1 MESVK
6 TGKTN
11 KVGKNTEM
19 AHTKTNKETHFKQV
33 SAITN
38 RIRSIGGIFTKIAK
52 KVRELVKKHPKK
64 SSAALVVLTPVACKR
79 AKELDD
85 KVQDKSKQAEK
96 ENKINWWKYS
106 GLTIATS
113 LLLAACSAGD
123 IDKQIE
129 LEQEK
134 QKTEQE
140 KKEAEN
146 ARDRANKSEI
156 ELEQERQKTNKS
168 GIELANSQIKAEQE
182 RQKTEQE
189 KQKANKSEIELEQ
202 QKQKTINTQRDLI
215 KEQKDF
221 IKETEQNCQE
231 KHGQLFIKRA
241 RIKTGITTGIAIEI
255 EAECKTPK
263 PTKTNQTPIQ
273 PKHLPNSKHPH
284 SQRGSKAQELI
295 AYLLFEQKDF
305 IIETEQKCQEKHNQ
319 FFIKKAGIKGGAI
332 EVEAECKTPKPTKTN
347 QTPIQPKHLPNSKQP
362 HSQRGSKAQELI
374 AYLQKELESLPYSQK
389 AIAKQVDFYKP
400 SSIAYLE
407 LDPRDFKVT
416 EEWQNENLKIRS
428 KAQAKMLEMRKPQA
442 NLSPSQSFLFVQR
455 IFADINKEIEAAA
468 NTEKK
473 AEKVGYG
480 YSKRV

>member
-19 AHTKTNKETHFKQV
+19 ANTKTNKETHFKQV

-38 RIRSIGGIFTKIAK
+38 MIRSISGFFTKIMNR
-52 KVRELVKKHPKK
+52 VRELVKKHPKK
-64 SSAALVVLTPVACKR
+64 SNAALVVLTHVACKK

-96 ENKINWWKYS
+96 ENQINWWKYS

-113 LLLAACSAGD
+113 LLLAACSVGD
-123 IDKQIE
+123 TDKQIE

-134 QKTEQE
+134 QKTSNIETNNQIKVEQE
-140 KKEAEN
+140 K
-146 ARDRANKSEI
+146 
-156 ELEQERQKTNKS
+156 
-168 GIELANSQIKAEQE
+168 
-182 RQKTEQE
+182 QKTEQE
-189 KQKANKSEIELEQ
+189 KQK
-202 QKQKTINTQRDLI
+202 TINT
-215 KEQKDF
+215 QKDF
-221 IKETEQNCQE
+221 IKYAEQNCQE
-231 KHGQLFIKRA
+231 NHSQFFIKKVG
-241 RIKTGITTGIAIEI
+241 IKGGIAIEI

-273 PKHLPNSKHPH
+273 PKHLPNSK
-284 SQRGSKAQELI
+284 
-295 AYLLFEQKDF
+295 
-305 IIETEQKCQEKHNQ
+305 
-319 FFIKKAGIKGGAI
+319 
-332 EVEAECKTPKPTKTN
+332 
-347 QTPIQPKHLPNSKQP
+347 QPR
-362 HSQRGSKAQELI
+362 SQRGSKAQELI

-428 KAQAKMLEMRKPQA
+428 KAQAKMLEMRNPQA
-442 NLSPSQSFLFVQR
+442 HLPTSQSLSFVQK
-455 IFADINKEIEAAA
+455 IFADVNKEIKAAA

-473 AEKVGYG
+473 VEKVSYG

>member
-1 MESVK
+1 MKSVK

-19 AHTKTNKETHFKQV
+19 ANTKTNKGTHFKQV

-38 RIRSIGGIFTKIAK
+38 TLRSIGGIFTKIVK
-52 KVRELVKKHPKK
+52 KVRELFKKHPKK
-64 SSAALVVLTPVACKR
+64 SKVALVVLTHVACKR

-113 LLLAACSAGD
+113 LLLAACSVGD

-146 ARDRANKSEI
+146 ARDRANKSGI
-156 ELEQERQKTNKS
+156 ELEQERQKTEQERQKTNKS
-168 GIELANSQIKAEQE
+168 GIELEQQRQKTEQEKQKTNKSEIELANSQIKAEQE
-182 RQKTEQE
+182 
-189 KQKANKSEIELEQ
+189 
-202 QKQKTINTQRDLI
+202 KQKTINTQRDLI

-231 KHGQLFIKRA
+231 KHGQLFIKRT

-263 PTKTNQTPIQ
+263 PAKTNQTPKE
-273 PKHLPNSKHPH
+273 PKHLPNP
-284 SQRGSKAQELI
+284 
-295 AYLLFEQKDF
+295 
-305 IIETEQKCQEKHNQ
+305 
-319 FFIKKAGIKGGAI
+319 
-332 EVEAECKTPKPTKTN
+332 
-347 QTPIQPKHLPNSKQP
+347 KQP
-362 HSQRGSKAQELI
+362 HSQRGSKAQEFI

-428 KAQAKMLEMRKPQA
+428 KAQAKMLEMRNVKPYPQA
-442 NLSPSQSFLFVQR
+442 HPSTSQSLLFVQK
-455 IFADINKEIEAAA
+455 IFADINKEIKVVA

-473 AEKVGYG
+473 AEKAGYG

>member
-11 KVGKNTEM
+11 KVGKNTET
-19 AHTKTNKETHFKQV
+19 ADTKANKETHFKQV

-38 RIRSIGGIFTKIAK
+38 TLRSISGIFTKIAK

-64 SSAALVVLTPVACKR
+64 SKAALVVLTHVACKK

-96 ENKINWWKYS
+96 ENQINWWKYS

-113 LLLAACSAGD
+113 LLLAACSVGD

-134 QKTEQE
+134 QKTSNVETNNQIKVEQE
-140 KKEAEN
+140 K
-146 ARDRANKSEI
+146 
-156 ELEQERQKTNKS
+156 
-168 GIELANSQIKAEQE
+168 
-182 RQKTEQE
+182 QKTEQE
-189 KQKANKSEIELEQ
+189 KQKTEQEKQKTEQEKQKTEQEQ
-202 QKQKTINTQRDLI
+202 QKTEQEKQKTSNIETNNQIKVEQEQQKTEQEKQKTNNTQKDLVT
-215 KEQKDF
+215 KA
-221 IKETEQNCQE
+221 EQNCQE
-231 KHGQLFIKRA
+231 
-241 RIKTGITTGIAIEI
+241 
-255 EAECKTPK
+255 
-263 PTKTNQTPIQ
+263 N
-273 PKHLPNSKHPH
+273 
-284 SQRGSKAQELI
+284 
-295 AYLLFEQKDF
+295 
-305 IIETEQKCQEKHNQ
+305 HNQ
-319 FFIKKAGIKGGAI
+319 FFIKKVGIKGGIAI
-332 EVEAECKTPKPTKTN
+332 EVEAECKTPKPAKTN

-362 HSQRGSKAQELI
+362 RSQRGSKAQELI

-428 KAQAKMLEMRKPQA
+428 KAQAKMLEMRSLKPDSQA
-442 NLSPSQSFLFVQR
+442 HLSTSQSLLFVQK
-455 IFADINKEIEAAA
+455 IFADVNKEIKVAA

-473 AEKVGYG
+473 VEKAGYG
-480 YSKRV
+480 YSKRM

>member
-6 TGKTN
+6 IGKTN
-11 KVGKNTEM
+11 KVGKNTET
-19 AHTKTNKETHFKQV
+19 ANTKTNKETHFKQV

-38 RIRSIGGIFTKIAK
+38 TIRSIGGIFTKIAK

-64 SSAALVVLTPVACKR
+64 SRVALVVLTHVACRK

-96 ENKINWWKYS
+96 ENQINWWKYS

-113 LLLAACSAGD
+113 LLLAACSVGD
-123 IDKQIE
+123 TDKQIE

-134 QKTEQE
+134 QKTS
-140 KKEAEN
+140 N
-146 ARDRANKSEI
+146 I
-156 ELEQERQKTNKS
+156 ETN
-168 GIELANSQIKAEQE
+168 NQIKVEQ
-182 RQKTEQE
+182 
-189 KQKANKSEIELEQ
+189 EQ
-202 QKQKTINTQRDLI
+202 QKTSNIETNNQIKVEQEQQKTSNTQKDLVKEQKDLVKEQKDLVKEQKDLV

-221 IKETEQNCQE
+221 IKDLEQNCKE
-231 KHGQLFIKRA
+231 NHG
-241 RIKTGITTGIAIEI
+241 
-255 EAECKTPK
+255 
-263 PTKTNQTPIQ
+263 
-273 PKHLPNSKHPH
+273 
-284 SQRGSKAQELI
+284 
-295 AYLLFEQKDF
+295 
-305 IIETEQKCQEKHNQ
+305 Q
-319 FFIKKAGIKGGAI
+319 FFIEKGGIKAGIDGITI

-407 LDPRDFKVT
+407 LDPRDFNAA
-416 EEWQNENLKIRS
+416 EEWQKENLKIRS
-428 KAQAKMLEMRKPQA
+428 KAQAKMLEMRSLKPDPQA
-442 NLSPSQSFLFVQR
+442 HLSTSQSLLFVQK
-455 IFADINKEIEAAA
+455 IFADVSKEIKAAA

-473 AEKVGYG
+473 AEKAGYG
-480 YSKRV
+480 YSKRM

>member
-6 TGKTN
+6 TEKAN
-11 KVGKNTEM
+11 KVGKNTET
-19 AHTKTNKETHFKQV
+19 ADTKANKEAHFKQA

-38 RIRSIGGIFTKIAK
+38 TIRSISGFFTKIAK
-52 KVRELVKKHPKK
+52 RVRELVKKHPKK
-64 SSAALVVLTPVACKR
+64 SRAALVVLTHVACRK

-96 ENKINWWKYS
+96 ENQINWWKYS

-113 LLLAACSAGD
+113 LLLAACSTGD

-134 QKTEQE
+134 QKANKSGIELEQERQKTEQE
-140 KKEAEN
+140 RQKT
-146 ARDRANKSEI
+146 NKSEI

-231 KHGQLFIKRA
+231 KHGQLFIKKA

-273 PKHLPNSKHPH
+273 PKHLPNSK
-284 SQRGSKAQELI
+284 
-295 AYLLFEQKDF
+295 
-305 IIETEQKCQEKHNQ
+305 
-319 FFIKKAGIKGGAI
+319 
-332 EVEAECKTPKPTKTN
+332 
-347 QTPIQPKHLPNSKQP
+347 QPR
-362 HSQRGSKAQELI
+362 SQRGSKAQELI

-416 EEWQNENLKIRS
+416 EEWQKENLKIRS
-428 KAQAKMLEMRKPQA
+428 KAQAKMLEMRSLKPDPQA
-442 NLSPSQSFLFVQR
+442 HLSTSQSLLLVQK
-455 IFADINKEIEAAA
+455 IFADVNKEIEAAA

-473 AEKVGYG
+473 VEKAGYG
-480 YSKRV
+480 YSKRM

>member
-11 KVGKNTEM
+11 KVGKNAKT
-19 AHTKTNKETHFKQV
+19 ANTKANKETHFKQA

-38 RIRSIGGIFTKIAK
+38 IIRSIGGIFTKIVK
-52 KVRELVKKHPKK
+52 KVRGLVKKHPKK
-64 SSAALVVLTPVACKR
+64 SRVALVVLTHAACKR

-96 ENKINWWKYS
+96 ENQINWWKYS

-113 LLLAACSAGD
+113 LLLAACNVGD

-134 QKTEQE
+134 KEVENARDKANKSGIELEQQRQKTEQE
-140 KKEAEN
+140 K
-146 ARDRANKSEI
+146 
-156 ELEQERQKTNKS
+156 QKTNKS

-231 KHGQLFIKRA
+231 KHGQLFIKKT

-263 PTKTNQTPIQ
+263 
-273 PKHLPNSKHPH
+273 S
-284 SQRGSKAQELI
+284 A
-295 AYLLFEQKDF
+295 
-305 IIETEQKCQEKHNQ
+305 
-319 FFIKKAGIKGGAI
+319 
-332 EVEAECKTPKPTKTN
+332 KTN

-362 HSQRGSKAQELI
+362 HSQRESKTQELI

-389 AIAKQVDFYKP
+389 AIAKQVNFYRP

-428 KAQAKMLEMRKPQA
+428 KAQAKMLEMRNPQA
-442 NLSPSQSFLFVQR
+442 HLSTSQSLLFVQK
-455 IFADINKEIEAAA
+455 IFADINKEIKVVA

-480 YSKRV
+480 YSKRM

>member
-11 KVGKNTEM
+11 KVGKNTET
-19 AHTKTNKETHFKQV
+19 ANTKANKETHFKQV

-38 RIRSIGGIFTKIAK
+38 TIRSIGGFFTKIAK

-64 SSAALVVLTPVACKR
+64 SNAALVVLTHAACKR

-96 ENKINWWKYS
+96 ENQINWWKYS

-134 QKTEQE
+134 QKTSNIETNNQIKVEQE
-140 KKEAEN
+140 KQKTSN
-146 ARDRANKSEI
+146 I
-156 ELEQERQKTNKS
+156 ETNNQIKVEQEKQKTSN
-168 GIELANSQIKAEQE
+168 IETNNQIKVEQE
-182 RQKTEQE
+182 QQKTEQE
-189 KQKANKSEIELEQ
+189 KQKTN
-202 QKQKTINTQRDLI
+202 NTQKDLI
-215 KEQKDF
+215 TKA
-221 IKETEQNCQE
+221 EQNCQE
-231 KHGQLFIKRA
+231 NHG
-241 RIKTGITTGIAIEI
+241 
-255 EAECKTPK
+255 
-263 PTKTNQTPIQ
+263 
-273 PKHLPNSKHPH
+273 
-284 SQRGSKAQELI
+284 
-295 AYLLFEQKDF
+295 
-305 IIETEQKCQEKHNQ
+305 Q
-319 FFIKKAGIKGGAI
+319 FFIKKGGIKAGIGI

-362 HSQRGSKAQELI
+362 RSQRGSKAQELI

-407 LDPRDFKVT
+407 LDPRDFKAT
-416 EEWQNENLKIRS
+416 EEWQKENLKIRS
-428 KAQAKMLEMRKPQA
+428 KAQAKMLEMRSLKPDPQA
-442 NLSPSQSFLFVQR
+442 HLPTSQSLLFVQK

-473 AEKVGYG
+473 VEKAGYG
-480 YSKRV
+480 YSKRM

>member
-1 MESVK
+1 MLMNVCFADDQSK
-6 TGKTN
+6 
-11 KVGKNTEM
+11 
-19 AHTKTNKETHFKQV
+19 KE
-33 SAITN
+33 
-38 RIRSIGGIFTKIAK
+38 
-52 KVRELVKKHPKK
+52 
-64 SSAALVVLTPVACKR
+64 VA
-79 AKELDD
+79 
-85 KVQDKSKQAEK
+85 QA
-96 ENKINWWKYS
+96 
-106 GLTIATS
+106 
-113 LLLAACSAGD
+113 
-123 IDKQIE
+123 Q
-129 LEQEK
+129 
-134 QKTEQE
+134 
-140 KKEAEN
+140 KEAEN
-146 ARDRANKSEI
+146 ARDRANKSGI

-189 KQKANKSEIELEQ
+189 KQKTNKSGIELEQ

-263 PTKTNQTPIQ
+263 P
-273 PKHLPNSKHPH
+273 
-284 SQRGSKAQELI
+284 A
-295 AYLLFEQKDF
+295 
-305 IIETEQKCQEKHNQ
+305 
-319 FFIKKAGIKGGAI
+319 
-332 EVEAECKTPKPTKTN
+332 KTN

-389 AIAKQVDFYKP
+389 TIAKQVDFYKP

-407 LDPRDFKVT
+407 LDPRDFKVA
-416 EEWQNENLKIRS
+416 EEWQNENLKIRP

-442 NLSPSQSFLFVQR
+442 NLSTSQSFSILQN
-455 IFADINKEIEAAA
+455 IIADINKEIEAAA

-473 AEKVGYG
+473 AEKAGYG
-480 YSKRV
+480 YSKRM

>member
-1 MESVK
+1 MESIK
-6 TGKTN
+6 TAKTN
-11 KVGKNTEM
+11 KVGKNAEM
-19 AHTKTNKETHFKQV
+19 AHTKANRETHFKQV

-38 RIRSIGGIFTKIAK
+38 TLRSIGGIFTKIAK
-52 KVRELVKKHPKK
+52 KVRELFKKHPKK
-64 SSAALVVLTPVACKR
+64 SNAALVVLTHVACKR

-96 ENKINWWKYS
+96 ENQINWWKYS

-113 LLLAACSAGD
+113 LLLAACSTGD

-134 QKTEQE
+134 QKANKSGIELEQERQKTEQE
-140 KKEAEN
+140 KQK
-146 ARDRANKSEI
+146 ANKSEI

-231 KHGQLFIKRA
+231 KHGQLFIKKA

-263 PTKTNQTPIQ
+263 P
-273 PKHLPNSKHPH
+273 
-284 SQRGSKAQELI
+284 A
-295 AYLLFEQKDF
+295 
-305 IIETEQKCQEKHNQ
+305 
-319 FFIKKAGIKGGAI
+319 
-332 EVEAECKTPKPTKTN
+332 KTN

-362 HSQRGSKAQELI
+362 RSQRGSKAQELI

-416 EEWQNENLKIRS
+416 EEWQKENLKIRS
-428 KAQAKMLEMRKPQA
+428 KAQAKMLEMRDLKPDPQA
-442 NLSPSQSFLFVQR
+442 HLPTSQSLLFVQK
-455 IFADINKEIEAAA
+455 IFADVNKEIKIVA

-473 AEKVGYG
+473 AEKAGYG
-480 YSKRV
+480 YSKRM

>member
-19 AHTKTNKETHFKQV
+19 AHTKTNKETHFKRV
-33 SAITN
+33 GAITN
-38 RIRSIGGIFTKIAK
+38 ILRSIGGIFTKIAK

-64 SSAALVVLTPVACKR
+64 SNVALVVLTHVACKK

-96 ENKINWWKYS
+96 ENRINWWKYS

-113 LLLAACSAGD
+113 LLLAACSVGD
-123 IDKQIE
+123 VSEQIE

-146 ARDRANKSEI
+146 ARDRANKSGI
-156 ELEQERQKTNKS
+156 ELEQE
-168 GIELANSQIKAEQE
+168 
-182 RQKTEQE
+182 
-189 KQKANKSEIELEQ
+189 
-202 QKQKTINTQRDLI
+202 KQKTIKTQKDLV
-215 KEQKDF
+215 KEQKDLV
-221 IKETEQNCQE
+221 KEQKDLVKEQKDLVKEQKDLVKEQKDLVKKAEQNCQE
-231 KHGQLFIKRA
+231 
-241 RIKTGITTGIAIEI
+241 
-255 EAECKTPK
+255 
-263 PTKTNQTPIQ
+263 N
-273 PKHLPNSKHPH
+273 
-284 SQRGSKAQELI
+284 
-295 AYLLFEQKDF
+295 
-305 IIETEQKCQEKHNQ
+305 HNQ
-319 FFIKKAGIKGGAI
+319 FFIKKLGIKGGIAI
-332 EVEAECKTPKPTKTN
+332 EVEAECKTPKPAKTN
-347 QTPIQPKHLPNSKQP
+347 QTLKPAKTNQTLIQPKHLPNPKQP

-389 AIAKQVDFYKP
+389 AIVKQVDFYKP
-400 SSIAYLE
+400 SSIACLE

-428 KAQAKMLEMRKPQA
+428 KAQAKMLEMRNPQA
-442 NLSPSQSFLFVQR
+442 HLSPFQSFSILQNIV
-455 IFADINKEIEAAA
+455 ADINKGIEAAA

>member
-1 MESVK
+1 MKLVK

-19 AHTKTNKETHFKQV
+19 ANTKTNKKTHFKQV

-38 RIRSIGGIFTKIAK
+38 TLRSIGGIFTKIVK
-52 KVRELVKKHPKK
+52 KVRELIKKHPEK
-64 SSAALVVLTPVACKR
+64 SSAALVVLTHVACKK

-113 LLLAACSAGD
+113 LLLAACSVGD
-123 IDKQIE
+123 VSEQIE

-140 KKEAEN
+140 K
-146 ARDRANKSEI
+146 
-156 ELEQERQKTNKS
+156 
-168 GIELANSQIKAEQE
+168 
-182 RQKTEQE
+182 QKTEQE
-189 KQKANKSEIELEQ
+189 KQKTSNIETSNQIKVEQEKQKTNNIETNNQIKVEQEQ
-202 QKQKTINTQRDLI
+202 QKTSNIQKDLV
-215 KEQKDF
+215 KEQKDLV
-221 IKETEQNCQE
+221 KEQKDLVKEQKDLVKKAEQNCQE
-231 KHGQLFIKRA
+231 NH
-241 RIKTGITTGIAIEI
+241 
-255 EAECKTPK
+255 
-263 PTKTNQTPIQ
+263 
-273 PKHLPNSKHPH
+273 
-284 SQRGSKAQELI
+284 
-295 AYLLFEQKDF
+295 D
-305 IIETEQKCQEKHNQ
+305 Q
-319 FFIKKAGIKGGAI
+319 FFIKKLGIKGGIMI
-332 EVEAECKTPKPTKTN
+332 EVEAECKTPKPAKTN

-362 HSQRGSKAQELI
+362 HSQRGSKAQEFI

-389 AIAKQVDFYKP
+389 AIAKQVNFYKP

-442 NLSPSQSFLFVQR
+442 NLSPSQSLLFVQK
-455 IFADINKEIEAAA
+455 IFADINKEIKVVA

-473 AEKVGYG
+473 AEKAGYG
-480 YSKRV
+480 YSKRM

>member
-38 RIRSIGGIFTKIAK
+38 RIRSIGGIFTKIVK
-52 KVRELVKKHPKK
+52 KVRELFKKHPKK
-64 SSAALVVLTPVACKR
+64 SNVALVVLTHAACKR

-96 ENKINWWKYS
+96 ENQINWWKYS

-123 IDKQIE
+123 VNEQIE

-134 QKTEQE
+134 QKANKSGIELEQERQKTEQE
-140 KKEAEN
+140 KQK
-146 ARDRANKSEI
+146 ANKSEI

-231 KHGQLFIKRA
+231 KHGQLFIKKT

-263 PTKTNQTPIQ
+263 P
-273 PKHLPNSKHPH
+273 
-284 SQRGSKAQELI
+284 A
-295 AYLLFEQKDF
+295 
-305 IIETEQKCQEKHNQ
+305 
-319 FFIKKAGIKGGAI
+319 
-332 EVEAECKTPKPTKTN
+332 KTN

-389 AIAKQVDFYKP
+389 AIAKQVDFYRP

-428 KAQAKMLEMRKPQA
+428 KAQAKMLEMRKTQA
-442 NLSPSQSFLFVQR
+442 NLSPFQSFSILQNIV
-455 IFADINKEIEAAA
+455 ADINKEIEAAA

-473 AEKVGYG
+473 AEKAGYG
-480 YSKRV
+480 YSKRM

>member
-1 MESVK
+1 MKSVK
-6 TGKTN
+6 AGKTN
-11 KVGKNTEM
+11 KVGKNTET
-19 AHTKTNKETHFKQV
+19 ANAKANKKTHFKQA

-38 RIRSIGGIFTKIAK
+38 TLRSIGGIFTKIMK

-64 SSAALVVLTPVACKR
+64 SNAALVVLTHVACKK

-96 ENKINWWKYS
+96 ENQINWWKYS
-106 GLTIATS
+106 GLTIAAS

-134 QKTEQE
+134 
-140 KKEAEN
+140 KEAEN
-146 ARDRANKSEI
+146 ARDRANKSGI

-189 KQKANKSEIELEQ
+189 KQKANKSAIELEQ
-202 QKQKTINTQRDLI
+202 QKQKTINIETNNQI
-215 KEQKDF
+215 KVEQEKQKTSNIETNNQIKVEQEQQKTEQEKQKTNNTQKDLV
-221 IKETEQNCQE
+221 KKAEQNCQE
-231 KHGQLFIKRA
+231 KHGQLFIKKA
-241 RIKTGITTGIAIEI
+241 RIKTGVTTGIAIEI

-263 PTKTNQTPIQ
+263 PAKTNQTP
-273 PKHLPNSKHPH
+273 
-284 SQRGSKAQELI
+284 
-295 AYLLFEQKDF
+295 
-305 IIETEQKCQEKHNQ
+305 T
-319 FFIKKAGIKGGAI
+319 
-332 EVEAECKTPKPTKTN
+332 
-347 QTPIQPKHLPNSKQP
+347 QPKHLPNSKQP
-362 HSQRGSKAQELI
+362 RSQRGSKAQELI

-407 LDPRDFKVT
+407 LDPRDFNVT
-416 EEWQNENLKIRS
+416 EEWRKENLKIRS
-428 KAQAKMLEMRKPQA
+428 KAQAKMLEMRDLKPDPQA
-442 NLSPSQSFLFVQR
+442 HLSTSQSLLFVQK
-455 IFADINKEIEAAA
+455 IFADINKEIKVVA

-473 AEKVGYG
+473 VEKADG
-480 YSKRV
+480 YSKRM

>member
-1 MESVK
+1 MKSVK
-6 TGKTN
+6 TGRTN

-19 AHTKTNKETHFKQV
+19 ANTKANKETHFKQV
-33 SAITN
+33 SVITN
-38 RIRSIGGIFTKIAK
+38 RLRSIGGIFTKIAK

-64 SSAALVVLTPVACKR
+64 SNVALVVLTHAACKR

-96 ENKINWWKYS
+96 ENQINWWKHS

-113 LLLAACSAGD
+113 LLLAACNVGD

-134 QKTEQE
+134 QKANKSGIELEQERQKTEQE
-140 KKEAEN
+140 KQK
-146 ARDRANKSEI
+146 ANKSEI

-241 RIKTGITTGIAIEI
+241 RIKTGITTGI
-255 EAECKTPK
+255 
-263 PTKTNQTPIQ
+263 
-273 PKHLPNSKHPH
+273 
-284 SQRGSKAQELI
+284 
-295 AYLLFEQKDF
+295 
-305 IIETEQKCQEKHNQ
+305 
-319 FFIKKAGIKGGAI
+319 AI

-442 NLSPSQSFLFVQR
+442 HLSTSQSLLFVQK

-473 AEKVGYG
+473 AEKASYG

>member
-19 AHTKTNKETHFKQV
+19 ANTKANKETHFKQAN
-33 SAITN
+33 AITN
-38 RIRSIGGIFTKIAK
+38 IIRSIGGFFTKIMK
-52 KVRELVKKHPKK
+52 RVRELVKKHPEK
-64 SSAALVVLTPVACKR
+64 SSAALVVLTHAACKK

-96 ENKINWWKYS
+96 ENQINWWKYS

-113 LLLAACSAGD
+113 LLLAACSVGD

-134 QKTEQE
+134 KEANKSGIELEQERQKTEQE
-140 KKEAEN
+140 RQKT
-146 ARDRANKSEI
+146 NKSEI

-231 KHGQLFIKRA
+231 KHGQLFIKKA

-273 PKHLPNSKHPH
+273 PKHLPNSK
-284 SQRGSKAQELI
+284 
-295 AYLLFEQKDF
+295 
-305 IIETEQKCQEKHNQ
+305 
-319 FFIKKAGIKGGAI
+319 
-332 EVEAECKTPKPTKTN
+332 
-347 QTPIQPKHLPNSKQP
+347 QPR
-362 HSQRGSKAQELI
+362 SQRGSKAQELI
-374 AYLQKELESLPYSQK
+374 AYLQKELESRPYSQK

-428 KAQAKMLEMRKPQA
+428 KAQAKMLEMRNLQA
-442 NLSPSQSFLFVQR
+442 HLSTSQSLSIIQNIV
-455 IFADINKEIEAAA
+455 ADISKEIEAVA

-473 AEKVGYG
+473 AEKAGYG
-480 YSKRV
+480 YSKGM

>member
-1 MESVK
+1 MKSVK

-11 KVGKNTEM
+11 KVGKNTEV
-19 AHTKTNKETHFKQV
+19 ANTKTNKKTHFKRV
-33 SAITN
+33 GAITN
-38 RIRSIGGIFTKIAK
+38 MFRSIGGFFTKIMK
-52 KVRELVKKHPKK
+52 RVRELVKKHPKK
-64 SSAALVVLTPVACKR
+64 SNVALVVLTHVACKR

-96 ENKINWWKYS
+96 ENQINWWKYS

-134 QKTEQE
+134 QKANKSGIELEQERQKTEQE
-140 KKEAEN
+140 KQK
-146 ARDRANKSEI
+146 ANKSEI

-231 KHGQLFIKRA
+231 
-241 RIKTGITTGIAIEI
+241 
-255 EAECKTPK
+255 
-263 PTKTNQTPIQ
+263 N
-273 PKHLPNSKHPH
+273 H
-284 SQRGSKAQELI
+284 S
-295 AYLLFEQKDF
+295 
-305 IIETEQKCQEKHNQ
+305 Q
-319 FFIKKAGIKGGAI
+319 FFIKKVGIKGGIAI

-347 QTPIQPKHLPNSKQP
+347 QTP
-362 HSQRGSKAQELI
+362 
-374 AYLQKELESLPYSQK
+374 
-389 AIAKQVDFYKP
+389 
-400 SSIAYLE
+400 
-407 LDPRDFKVT
+407 
-416 EEWQNENLKIRS
+416 
-428 KAQAKMLEMRKPQA
+428 
-442 NLSPSQSFLFVQR
+442 
-455 IFADINKEIEAAA
+455 
-468 NTEKK
+468 
-473 AEKVGYG
+473 
-480 YSKRV
+480 

>member
-6 TGKTN
+6 TGKTS
-11 KVGKNTEM
+11 KVGKNTET
-19 AHTKTNKETHFKQV
+19 ADTKANKETHFKQA

-38 RIRSIGGIFTKIAK
+38 MLRSIGGFFTKIMK

-64 SSAALVVLTPVACKR
+64 SRAALVVLTHVACKR

-96 ENKINWWKYS
+96 ENQINWWKYS
-106 GLTIATS
+106 GLTIAAS
-113 LLLAACSAGD
+113 LLLAACSTGD
-123 IDKQIE
+123 TDKQIE

-134 QKTEQE
+134 QKANKSGIELEQERQKTEQE
-140 KKEAEN
+140 RQKT
-146 ARDRANKSEI
+146 NKSEI

-231 KHGQLFIKRA
+231 KHGQLFIKKA
-241 RIKTGITTGIAIEI
+241 RIKTGITTGI
-255 EAECKTPK
+255 
-263 PTKTNQTPIQ
+263 
-273 PKHLPNSKHPH
+273 
-284 SQRGSKAQELI
+284 
-295 AYLLFEQKDF
+295 
-305 IIETEQKCQEKHNQ
+305 
-319 FFIKKAGIKGGAI
+319 AI

-362 HSQRGSKAQELI
+362 RSQRGSKAQELI

-407 LDPRDFKVT
+407 LDP
-416 EEWQNENLKIRS
+416 
-428 KAQAKMLEMRKPQA
+428 
-442 NLSPSQSFLFVQR
+442 
-455 IFADINKEIEAAA
+455 
-468 NTEKK
+468 
-473 AEKVGYG
+473 
-480 YSKRV
+480 

>member
-11 KVGKNTEM
+11 KVGKNTET
-19 AHTKTNKETHFKQV
+19 ANTKANEETHFKQV

-38 RIRSIGGIFTKIAK
+38 TLRSIGGIFTKIVK

-64 SSAALVVLTPVACKR
+64 SKVSLVVLTHVACKS

-96 ENKINWWKYS
+96 ENQINWWKYS
-106 GLTIATS
+106 GLTIAAS
-113 LLLAACSAGD
+113 LLLAACSVGD
-123 IDKQIE
+123 TDKQIE

-140 KKEAEN
+140 QQKTEQERQK
-146 ARDRANKSEI
+146 ANKSGI
-156 ELEQERQKTNKS
+156 ELEQERQKTEQERQKTNKS
-168 GIELANSQIKAEQE
+168 EIELANSQIKV
-182 RQKTEQE
+182 EQE

-231 KHGQLFIKRA
+231 KHGQLFIKKA

-255 EAECKTPK
+255 
-263 PTKTNQTPIQ
+263 
-273 PKHLPNSKHPH
+273 
-284 SQRGSKAQELI
+284 
-295 AYLLFEQKDF
+295 
-305 IIETEQKCQEKHNQ
+305 
-319 FFIKKAGIKGGAI
+319 
-332 EVEAECKTPKPTKTN
+332 EAECKTPKPTKTN

-407 LDPRDFKVT
+407 LDPRDFKAT
-416 EEWQNENLKIRS
+416 EEWQKENLKIRS
-428 KAQAKMLEMRKPQA
+428 KAQAKMLEMRSLKPDSQA
-442 NLSPSQSFLFVQR
+442 HLSTSQSLLFIQK
-455 IFADINKEIEAAA
+455 IFADVSKEIEAAA

-473 AEKVGYG
+473 AEKAGYG
-480 YSKRV
+480 YSKRM

>member
-11 KVGKNTEM
+11 KVGKNTET
-19 AHTKTNKETHFKQV
+19 ADTKANKETHFKQV

-38 RIRSIGGIFTKIAK
+38 TLRSIGGIFTKIAK

-64 SSAALVVLTPVACKR
+64 SKAALVVLTHVACKK

-96 ENKINWWKYS
+96 ENQINWWKYS

-113 LLLAACSAGD
+113 LLLAACSTGD

-140 KKEAEN
+140 K
-146 ARDRANKSEI
+146 
-156 ELEQERQKTNKS
+156 
-168 GIELANSQIKAEQE
+168 
-182 RQKTEQE
+182 QKTEQE
-189 KQKANKSEIELEQ
+189 KQKTEQ
-202 QKQKTINTQRDLI
+202 EKQKTEQEKQKTEQEKQKTIKT
-215 KEQKDF
+215 QKDF
-221 IKETEQNCQE
+221 IKYMEQNCKENHGRFLIE
-231 KHGQLFIKRA
+231 KGGTKADIG
-241 RIKTGITTGIAIEI
+241 GITIEI

-263 PTKTNQTPIQ
+263 P
-273 PKHLPNSKHPH
+273 
-284 SQRGSKAQELI
+284 A
-295 AYLLFEQKDF
+295 
-305 IIETEQKCQEKHNQ
+305 
-319 FFIKKAGIKGGAI
+319 
-332 EVEAECKTPKPTKTN
+332 KTN

-362 HSQRGSKAQELI
+362 RSQRGSKAQELI

-389 AIAKQVDFYKP
+389 AIAKQVNFYRP

-428 KAQAKMLEMRKPQA
+428 KAQAKMLEMRDKPDPQTH
-442 NLSPSQSFLFVQR
+442 LSTSQSLLFVQK

-473 AEKVGYG
+473 VEKAGYG

>member
-1 MESVK
+1 MES
-6 TGKTN
+6 GKTN
-11 KVGKNTEM
+11 KVGKNTEI
-19 AHTKTNKETHFKQV
+19 ANTKTNKETHFKQV
-33 SAITN
+33 SVITN
-38 RIRSIGGIFTKIAK
+38 TLKSIGGIFTKIAK
-52 KVRELVKKHPKK
+52 KVRKLVKKHPKK
-64 SSAALVVLTPVACKR
+64 SKAALVVLTHVACKK

-96 ENKINWWKYS
+96 ENQINWWKYS

-113 LLLAACSAGD
+113 LLLAACNVGD

-134 QKTEQE
+134 
-140 KKEAEN
+140 KEVEN
-146 ARDRANKSEI
+146 ARDRANKSGI
-156 ELEQERQKTNKS
+156 ELEQQRQKTEQERQKTNKS

-182 RQKTEQE
+182 RQKT
-189 KQKANKSEIELEQ
+189 NKSGIELEQ
-202 QKQKTINTQRDLI
+202 QRQKAEQEKQKTINTQRDLI

-231 KHGQLFIKRA
+231 KHGQLFIKKT

-273 PKHLPNSKHPH
+273 PKHLPNSK
-284 SQRGSKAQELI
+284 
-295 AYLLFEQKDF
+295 
-305 IIETEQKCQEKHNQ
+305 
-319 FFIKKAGIKGGAI
+319 
-332 EVEAECKTPKPTKTN
+332 
-347 QTPIQPKHLPNSKQP
+347 QPR
-362 HSQRGSKAQELI
+362 SQRGSKAQELI

-416 EEWQNENLKIRS
+416 KEWQNENLKIRS

-442 NLSPSQSFLFVQR
+442 NLSPFQSFSIIQNIV
-455 IFADINKEIEAAA
+455 ADINKEIEATA

-473 AEKVGYG
+473 AEKAGYG
-480 YSKRV
+480 YSKRM

>member
-11 KVGKNTEM
+11 KVGKNTET
-19 AHTKTNKETHFKQV
+19 ANTKANKETHFKQAN
-33 SAITN
+33 AITN
-38 RIRSIGGIFTKIAK
+38 IIRSIGGFFTKIMK

-64 SSAALVVLTPVACKR
+64 SRVALVVLTHVACKK

-96 ENKINWWKYS
+96 ENQINWWKYS
-106 GLTIATS
+106 GLTIAAS

-134 QKTEQE
+134 QE
-140 KKEAEN
+140 
-146 ARDRANKSEI
+146 ANKSGI
-156 ELEQERQKTNKS
+156 ELEQERQKTNKSGIELEQQRQKTEQEKQKTNKS

-189 KQKANKSEIELEQ
+189 KQKANKSEIELER

-231 KHGQLFIKRA
+231 KHGQLFIKKA

-273 PKHLPNSKHPH
+273 PKHLPNSK
-284 SQRGSKAQELI
+284 
-295 AYLLFEQKDF
+295 
-305 IIETEQKCQEKHNQ
+305 
-319 FFIKKAGIKGGAI
+319 
-332 EVEAECKTPKPTKTN
+332 
-347 QTPIQPKHLPNSKQP
+347 QPR
-362 HSQRGSKAQELI
+362 SQRGSKAQELI

-389 AIAKQVDFYKP
+389 AIAKQVDFYRP

-407 LDPRDFKVT
+407 LDPRDFNVA
-416 EEWQNENLKIRS
+416 EEWQKENLKIRS
-428 KAQAKMLEMRKPQA
+428 KAQAKMLEMRSLKPDSQA
-442 NLSPSQSFLFVQR
+442 HLPTSQSLLFVQK
-455 IFADINKEIEAAA
+455 IFADINKEIEAVA

-473 AEKVGYG
+473 AEKAGYG
-480 YSKRV
+480 YSKRM

>member
-1 MESVK
+1 MKSVK

-11 KVGKNTEM
+11 KVGKNTEI
-19 AHTKTNKETHFKQV
+19 ANTKTNKETHFKQV

-38 RIRSIGGIFTKIAK
+38 RLRSIGGIFTKIAK

-64 SSAALVVLTPVACKR
+64 SKVALVVLTHAACKR

-96 ENKINWWKYS
+96 ENQINWWKYS

-113 LLLAACSAGD
+113 LLLAACSTGD
-123 IDKQIE
+123 IDKQ
-129 LEQEK
+129 
-134 QKTEQE
+134 
-140 KKEAEN
+140 
-146 ARDRANKSEI
+146 I

-189 KQKANKSEIELEQ
+189 RQKTNKSGIELEQQRQKTEQEKQKTNKSEIELANSQIKAEQ
-202 QKQKTINTQRDLI
+202 EKQKTINTQRDLI

-231 KHGQLFIKRA
+231 KHGQ
-241 RIKTGITTGIAIEI
+241 
-255 EAECKTPK
+255 
-263 PTKTNQTPIQ
+263 
-273 PKHLPNSKHPH
+273 
-284 SQRGSKAQELI
+284 
-295 AYLLFEQKDF
+295 
-305 IIETEQKCQEKHNQ
+305 
-319 FFIKKAGIKGGAI
+319 FFIEKGGTKAGIGGIAI

-362 HSQRGSKAQELI
+362 RSQRGSKAQEFI

-428 KAQAKMLEMRKPQA
+428 KAQAKMLEMRNPQA
-442 NLSPSQSFLFVQR
+442 HLSASQSLLFVQK
-455 IFADINKEIEAAA
+455 IFADVNKEIKVAA

>member
-11 KVGKNTEM
+11 KVGKNTET
-19 AHTKTNKETHFKQV
+19 ANTKANKETHFKQA

-38 RIRSIGGIFTKIAK
+38 TLRSIGGFFTKIAK
-52 KVRELVKKHPKK
+52 RVRGLVKKHPKK
-64 SSAALVVLTPVACKR
+64 SRAALVVLTHVACKK

-96 ENKINWWKYS
+96 ENQINWWKYS
-106 GLTIATS
+106 GLTIAAS

-123 IDKQIE
+123 TDKQIE

-140 KKEAEN
+140 QQKTEQERQKT
-146 ARDRANKSEI
+146 NKSEI

-231 KHGQLFIKRA
+231 KHGQLFIKKA

-273 PKHLPNSKHPH
+273 PKHLPNSK
-284 SQRGSKAQELI
+284 
-295 AYLLFEQKDF
+295 
-305 IIETEQKCQEKHNQ
+305 
-319 FFIKKAGIKGGAI
+319 
-332 EVEAECKTPKPTKTN
+332 
-347 QTPIQPKHLPNSKQP
+347 QPR
-362 HSQRGSKAQELI
+362 SQRGSKAQELI

-407 LDPRDFKVT
+407 LDPRDFKAT
-416 EEWQNENLKIRS
+416 EEWQKENLKIRS
-428 KAQAKMLEMRKPQA
+428 KAQAKMLEMRSLKPDPQA
-442 NLSPSQSFLFVQR
+442 HLSTSQSLLFVQK
-455 IFADINKEIEAAA
+455 IFADVSKEIEAAA

-473 AEKVGYG
+473 VEKAGYG
-480 YSKRV
+480 YSKRM

>member
-1 MESVK
+1 MKSVK

-19 AHTKTNKETHFKQV
+19 ANTKTNKETHFKQV

-38 RIRSIGGIFTKIAK
+38 TLKSIGGIFTKIAK

-64 SSAALVVLTPVACKR
+64 SNVALVVLTHVACKR

-113 LLLAACSAGD
+113 LLLAACSTGD

-134 QKTEQE
+134 QKANKSGIELEQERQKTEQE
-140 KKEAEN
+140 KQK
-146 ARDRANKSEI
+146 ANKSEI

-221 IKETEQNCQE
+221 IKETEQNCKE
-231 KHGQLFIKRA
+231 KHGQLFIKKT

-273 PKHLPNSKHPH
+273 PKHLPNSKQPR
-284 SQRGSKAQELI
+284 SQRGSKAQE
-295 AYLLFEQKDF
+295 F
-305 IIETEQKCQEKHNQ
+305 
-319 FFIKKAGIKGGAI
+319 
-332 EVEAECKTPKPTKTN
+332 
-347 QTPIQPKHLPNSKQP
+347 
-362 HSQRGSKAQELI
+362 I
-374 AYLQKELESLPYSQK
+374 AYLQKELEFLPYSQK
-389 AIAKQVDFYKP
+389 TIAKQVDFYKP

-428 KAQAKMLEMRKPQA
+428 KAQAKMLEMRNVKPYPQA
-442 NLSPSQSFLFVQR
+442 HLSTSQSLLFVQK
-455 IFADINKEIEAAA
+455 IFADVNKEIKVIA

-473 AEKVGYG
+473 AEKAGYG

>member
-6 TGKTN
+6 TEKTN
-11 KVGKNTEM
+11 KVGKNAEI
-19 AHTKTNKETHFKQV
+19 ANTKTNKETHFKQV

-38 RIRSIGGIFTKIAK
+38 TIRSIGGFFTKIAK
-52 KVRELVKKHPKK
+52 KVRELVKKHPEK
-64 SSAALVVLTPVACKR
+64 SSVALVVLTHVACKK

-96 ENKINWWKYS
+96 ENQINWWKYS

-113 LLLAACSAGD
+113 LLLAACSVGD
-123 IDKQIE
+123 TDKQIE

-134 QKTEQE
+134 QKANKSGIELEQQRQKTEQE
-140 KKEAEN
+140 RQKT
-146 ARDRANKSEI
+146 NKSEI

-221 IKETEQNCQE
+221 IKYAEQN
-231 KHGQLFIKRA
+231 
-241 RIKTGITTGIAIEI
+241 
-255 EAECKTPK
+255 
-263 PTKTNQTPIQ
+263 
-273 PKHLPNSKHPH
+273 
-284 SQRGSKAQELI
+284 
-295 AYLLFEQKDF
+295 
-305 IIETEQKCQEKHNQ
+305 CQEKHNQ
-319 FFIKKAGIKGGAI
+319 FFIKKVGIKAGIAV

-362 HSQRGSKAQELI
+362 RSQRGSKAQELI

-407 LDPRDFKVT
+407 LDPRDFNVT
-416 EEWQNENLKIRS
+416 EEWQKENLKIRS
-428 KAQAKMLEMRKPQA
+428 KAQAKMLEMRSLKPDPQA
-442 NLSPSQSFLFVQR
+442 HLPTSQSLLFVQK
-455 IFADINKEIEAAA
+455 IFADVHKEIKAAA

-473 AEKVGYG
+473 VEKAGYG
-480 YSKRV
+480 YSKRM